1 MTATLRIVLD
11 RPIAPGRL
19 AASEPAVP
27 AADADLA
34 TAAVE
39 LARGLVATAPEG
51 CEVEAIAP
59 ARAASSA
66 SGEGGPDVADL
77 IPGIAGVTRLAL
89 GRRELI
95 AAWQLGMPTGVGG
108 GLIHAPSLVAPL
120 VRHDRVHD
128 HDQTVV
134 TLWDLDAWERPEE
147 LSRGQLAMQR
157 ALLKRAVRHADA
169 VVVPTHAGAQ
179 RLAGIAKLGD
189 RLRVISGAP
198 PAGFRVPADEI
209 GRRRSL
215 GLPEGFV
222 LLSGSAQASDGLA
235 HGFQAV
241 MHAAVDL
248 PVVVIDAPEGAE
260 PAIAELAAAAGIAES
275 RVHVRPALEVHD
287 RAAVFGGAV
296 AHVAAAT
303 ASAFPWRLI
312 ESLRLG
318 VPVVATAS
326 DVHREV
332 LAEGGLLVDADGGD
346 IGAALGEA
354 LASAL
359 GSTTTA
365 ERLAVLAGD
374 RGRAFSWDGAA
385 ERVWQLHAD
394 L

>member
-1 MTATLRIVLD
+1 MTATLRLVLD
-11 RPIAPGRL
+11 RAISPERSVGSEV
-19 AASEPAVP
+19 AASASE
-27 AADADLA
+27 ADLA
-34 TAAVE
+34 AAALE
-39 LARGLVATAPEG
+39 LARGLVATAPAG
-51 CEVEAIAP
+51 CEVEAIVPSRSLP
-59 ARAASSA
+59 AKTD
-66 SGEGGPDVADL
+66 GGPDVAVL
-77 IPGIAGVTRLAL
+77 VPGIAGVTRLAL
-89 GRRELI
+89 GRRELV

-128 HDQTVV
+128 QDQTVV
-134 TLWDLDAWERPEE
+134 TVWDLDAWERPDE
-147 LSRGQLAMQR
+147 LARGQVAAQR

-169 VVVPTHAGAQ
+169 VVVPTHAAAR
-179 RLAGIAKLGD
+179 RLAEIAKLGD

-198 PAGFRVPADEI
+198 PEGFRVPSDEV
-209 GRRRSL
+209 GRRRAL

-222 LLSGSAQASDGLA
+222 LLSGSAQASSGLA
-235 HGFQAV
+235 HGF
-241 MHAAVDL
+241 AAVTRSGFDL

-260 PAIAELAAAAGIAES
+260 PALAELAAAAGVAES
-275 RVHVRPALEVHD
+275 RVHVRPALDAHD

-296 AHVAAAT
+296 AYVAPASG
-303 ASAFPWRLI
+303 SAFPWRLI

-318 VPVVATAS
+318 VPVVAAAS

-332 LAEGGLLVDADGGD
+332 LAEGGLLVDADEEAL
-346 IGAALGEA
+346 GAALGEA

-359 GSTTTA
+359 GSTAAA

-374 RGRAFSWDGAA
+374 RGRAFSWAGAA

>member
-11 RPIAPGRL
+11 RALSPERGV
-19 AASEPAVP
+19 AAEAAVP
-27 AADADLA
+27 AAEGDLA
-34 TAAVE
+34 AAAVE
-39 LARGLVATAPEG
+39 LARGLVATAPSG
-51 CEVEAIAP
+51 CEVEAIVP
-59 ARAASSA
+59 ARID
-66 SGEGGPDVADL
+66 GGVDVAAAV
-77 IPGIAGVTRLAL
+77 PGVAGITRLAL
-89 GRRELI
+89 GRRELV

-108 GLIHAPSLVAPL
+108 GLIHAPSLIAPL

-128 HDQTVV
+128 QDQTVV

-147 LSRGQLAMQR
+147 LTRGQVAGQR
-157 ALLKRAVRHADA
+157 AMLKRAVRHADA
-169 VVVPTHAGAQ
+169 VVVPTHAAAQ
-179 RLAGIAKLGD
+179 RLAEIAKLGD

-198 PAGFRVPADEI
+198 PEGFRVPGDEV
-209 GRRRSL
+209 GRRRAL

-222 LLSGSAQASDGLA
+222 LLSGSARASDALA
-235 HGFQAV
+235 LGFRAV
-241 MHAAVDL
+241 ARSGFDL

-260 PAIAELAAAAGIAES
+260 PALAELAAAAGVAES

-296 AHVAAAT
+296 AYVAPAAG
-303 ASAFPWRLI
+303 SAFPWRLV

-318 VPVVATAS
+318 VPVVAAAS
-326 DVHREV
+326 GVHREV
-332 LAEGGLLVDADGGD
+332 LAEGGLLVDAEGDALGDG
-346 IGAALGEA
+346 LGEA

-359 GSTTTA
+359 GSTAAA

-374 RGRAFSWDGAA
+374 RGRAFSWAGAA

>member
-11 RPIAPGRL
+11 RTISPERSG
-19 AASEPAVP
+19 AAEAAAP
-27 AADADLA
+27 AAEADLA
-34 TAAVE
+34 AAAVE
-39 LARGLVATAPEG
+39 LARGLVATAPAG
-51 CEVEAIAP
+51 CEVEAIVP
-59 ARAASSA
+59 ARGDGAA
-66 SGEGGPDVADL
+66 DVTDL
-77 IPGIAGVTRLAL
+77 VPGIAGVTRLAL

-95 AAWQLGMPTGVGG
+95 AAWQLGMPTGAGG

-128 HDQTVV
+128 QDQTVV

-147 LSRGQLAMQR
+147 LTRGQVAAQLAM
-157 ALLKRAVRHADA
+157 LKRAVRHADA
-169 VVVPTHAGAQ
+169 VVVPTHAAAE

-198 PAGFRVPADEI
+198 PEGFRVPGDEV
-209 GRRRSL
+209 GRRRAL

-222 LLSGSAQASDGLA
+222 LLSGSAQASDALTD
-235 HGFQAV
+235 GFQAV
-241 MHAAVDL
+241 ARSGFDL
-248 PVVVIDAPEGAE
+248 PVVVVDAAEGAE
-260 PAIAELAAAAGIAES
+260 PALAELAAAAGVAES

-296 AHVAAAT
+296 AYVAPAMG
-303 ASAFPWRLI
+303 SAFPWRLV

-318 VPVVATAS
+318 VPVVAADS
-326 DVHREV
+326 GVHREV
-332 LAEGGLLVDADGGD
+332 LAEGGLLVDADGTARGD
-346 IGAALGEA
+346 ALAEA

-359 GSTTTA
+359 ASTAAA

-374 RGRAFSWDGAA
+374 RGRAFSWAGAA

>member
-11 RPIAPGRL
+11 RPISPERVG
-19 AASEPAVP
+19 AAEAAVP
-27 AADADLA
+27 AADVDLA

-51 CEVEAIAP
+51 CEVEAIVP
-59 ARAASSA
+59 ARASTAG
-66 SGEGGPDVADL
+66 GEGGADVTDL
-77 IPGIAGVTRLAL
+77 VPGIAGVTRLAL

-95 AAWQLGMPTGVGG
+95 AAWQLGMPTGAGG

-128 HDQTVV
+128 QDQTVV

-147 LSRGQLAMQR
+147 LTRGQVAAQR
-157 ALLKRAVRHADA
+157 AMLKRAVRHADA
-169 VVVPTHAGAQ
+169 VVVPTHAAAE

-198 PAGFRVPADEI
+198 PEGFRVPGDDV

-222 LLSGSAQASDGLA
+222 LLSGSARESDALGF
-235 HGFQAV
+235 GFQAV
-241 MHAAVDL
+241 ARSGFEL
-248 PVVVIDAPEGAE
+248 PVVVVDAPEGAE
-260 PAIAELAAAAGIAES
+260 PALAELAAASGVAES
-275 RVHVRPALEVHD
+275 RVHVRPALDVHD

-296 AHVAAAT
+296 AYVAP
-303 ASAFPWRLI
+303 ASGSVFPWRLV

-318 VPVVATAS
+318 VPVVAAAS

-332 LAEGGLLVDADGGD
+332 LAEGGLLVDADGQEL
-346 IGAALGEA
+346 GAALGEA

-359 GSTTTA
+359 GSTAAA

-374 RGRAFSWDGAA
+374 RGRAFSWAGAA
-385 ERVWQLHAD
+385 ERIWQLHAD